1 MTVRVRYAPSPTG
14 HLHVGSLRT
23 ALYNWLFARHH
34 AGTFLV
40 RIEDTDG
47 ERSLPEYTKSILEAL
62 HWASLEPDEV
72 PVIQSDRMNA
82 HREVAH
88 MLLHAGRAYRCYCT
102 AEELTKRIGV
112 SAAHEGGYAQ
122 YDGHCRDLQAQ
133 DESGQHKPYAIR
145 FKIPDSIETVEF
157 TDLIRGPIR
166 FMKDQLD
173 DFSIVRSDG
182 TPMYNFV
189 VVVDDAYMNITHV
202 LRGEDHIS
210 NTPKQVLLY
219 EACGYTLPQ
228 FAHFSLI
235 LGSDGQ
241 RLSKRHRATSVDS
254 YKHEGFLADAL
265 CNYLVRLGWSH
276 GDQEIFTREEL
287 VTYFDLD
294 HMNKAGAIYDQQ
306 KLEWTNGIFIREQSN
321 HELCMLIE
329 RDVDPLMKNYF
340 SNWSSATLE
349 AIIGLYKERAKTLKE
364 LLDELR
370 ALHDRPREYPQGIQ
384 DLVQPQVIEYLTKVQ
399 EALVNLADHSHDSVD
414 RLLKSICTEKGISA
428 KQIFQPLRIALT
440 GKTSSPGV
448 ATLIQLLSVEE
459 SVQRIERF
467 LKYLKRRMEH

>member
-34 AGTFLV
+34 KGTFLV
-40 RIEDTDG
+40 RIEDTDT
-47 ERSLPEYTKSILEAL
+47 ERSLPEYTESILKAL

-72 PVIQSDRMNA
+72 PIIQSDRIEV
-82 HREVAH
+82 HRDVAQK
-88 MLLHAGRAYRCYCT
+88 LLDAGRAYHCYCT
-102 AEELTKRIGV
+102 PEELEQRIGV
-112 SAAHEGGYAQ
+112 SAAHEGGYAS
-122 YDGHCRDLQAQ
+122 YDGHCRNKTAH
-133 DESGQHKPYAIR
+133 EAKPFAIR
-145 FKIPDSIETVEF
+145 FKIPEDIDVIEF
-157 TDLIRGPIR
+157 NDLIRGPIR
-166 FMKDQLD
+166 FVKDQLD
-173 DFSIVRSDG
+173 DFIIVRSDG

-189 VVVDDAYMNITHV
+189 VVVDDAYMKITHV

-219 EACGYTLPQ
+219 QACGYTLPQ

-254 YKHEGFLADAL
+254 YKHDGFLADAL

-276 GDQEIFTREEL
+276 GDQEIFTRSEL
-287 VTYFDLD
+287 IQYFDLD

-306 KLEWTNGIFIREQSN
+306 KLEWTNGIFLREQSN

-340 SNWSSATLE
+340 TNWSSPTLE
-349 AIIGLYKERAKTLKE
+349 AMIGLYKERVKTLKE

-370 ALHDRPREYPQGIQ
+370 ALHERPREFPQEIQ
-384 DLVQPQVIEYLTKVQ
+384 DLVQPSVLEYLTTVR
-399 EALVNLADHSHDSVD
+399 EALVQLEDHSPESVD
-414 RLLKSICTEKGISA
+414 RLIKGICTEKGISV
-428 KQIFQPLRIALT
+428 KQIFQPLRLALT

-448 ATLIQLLSVEE
+448 GTLVALLSVEE
-459 SVQRIERF
+459 SIQRIDYF
-467 LKYLKRRMEH
+467 MKYLKRRMEH